1 MMFDL
6 NEEIESGI
14 NGEWITNVV
23 CVGDNVAVI
32 AKSKTDEQFQLLLVD
47 KMVHIVHESFKDEW
61 GNSYVEGDVIL
72 RGYQYERL

>member
-1 MMFDL
+1 MFDL

-32 AKSKTDEQFQLLLVD
+32 AKSKTDEQF
-47 KMVHIVHESFKDEW
+47 
-61 GNSYVEGDVIL
+61 
-72 RGYQYERL
+72 